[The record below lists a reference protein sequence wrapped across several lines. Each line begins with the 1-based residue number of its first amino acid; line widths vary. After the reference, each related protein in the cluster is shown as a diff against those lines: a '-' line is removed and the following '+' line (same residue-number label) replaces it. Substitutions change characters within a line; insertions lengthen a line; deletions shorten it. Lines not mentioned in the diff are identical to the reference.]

1 MGSWTCEYEVDTSV
15 VCLVTSFSRASL
27 ALLSKDE
34 NDVVK
39 TISEPSGE
47 GIADIYAALRLN
59 DSCIGRGFY
68 IERKCL
74 TIDDKCLECT
84 GVREID
90 YHKMRSNQPHTLSWS
105 REKCGHSVHC
115 LGLVY
120 SEAIWSLYKEKLSK
134 YYGYDSNTSL
144 EIVTRLTYVA
154 AGKLLVFYVSQLYT
168 PNSDFALISIV
179 GHVSTWYSDNG
190 GCDSGSGYLNYLIAD
205 DDDGDLQNGTPH
217 MMAIYEAFDEQEI
230 ACATPKVQD
239 SGCIGSSLMDSP
251 IVTAVP
257 GSKEISLSWN
267 KILGAVAYE
276 VFRTE
281 GSKGCDMGKIKLT
294 ETTSTSF
301 KDEGLRDGRE
311 YFYIII
317 PKGAI
322 PMLQSLLPYVDP
334 ILTGLF
340 STFLR
345 HRLKWIMLWPF
356 ITVHHSVSS
365 SPTGSSNHMPFRC
378 CRHKSAE

>member
-1 MGSWTCEYEVDTSV
+1 M
-15 VCLVTSFSRASL
+15 CLGTSFSRASL

-334 ILTGLF
+334 YSQVFF